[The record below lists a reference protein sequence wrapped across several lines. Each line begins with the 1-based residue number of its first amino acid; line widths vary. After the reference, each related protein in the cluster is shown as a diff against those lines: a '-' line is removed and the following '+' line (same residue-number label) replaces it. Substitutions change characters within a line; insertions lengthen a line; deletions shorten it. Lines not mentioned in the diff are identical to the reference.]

1 MNGRLLS
8 AVLGVSCPQSPIR
21 EFRATSVGV
30 KGILHKIC
38 YEVPLHHMATKLV
51 SFSAFSLA
59 FFTPSFS
66 FNHLFL
72 QWLSYRILVAF
83 FNVGT

>member
-1 MNGRLLS
+1 MSGRLLS

-21 EFRATSVGV
+21 ESRTTSVGV

-59 FFTPSFS
+59 FFFPSFFIQPS
-66 FNHLFL
+66 
-72 QWLSYRILVAF
+72 ILTVVVIQNTSCTRDF
-83 FNVGT
+83 